1 MNRKKWGTV
10 LFLALLLT
18 LSLTACQGES
28 REEGLVVEVQT
39 DEAGDVTA
47 FVVEDY
53 QGERTGVR
61 LAEGT
66 RFWPRG
72 SGSWTDEEL
81 RAVMREELR
90 EDAWVYAYC
99 HPRREKLETADG
111 GKVPA
116 YWATSVQVRGG
127 LKREAAVLRDGTA
140 LDVLELDDWRT
151 RRYRLADGTELLEV
165 DEPWGPEDYYV
176 GGLESFDDLG
186 EAAKEKV
193 RQYYEDRGLLYDE
206 TEELERCYAAWKE
219 LGEEFRSGHIQQT
232 VTPGGS
238 SQRVMYFTTEL
249 LRPKEYG
256 TPLQDS
262 TSFQDAFDRRTGER
276 LDTWDL
282 FAVPEAEVRSRLPEL
297 VDWDMAPA
305 VREAMK
311 EVMKPEWI
319 QFTSDGLQIEY
330 PAGSLPGEELD
341 YFIFVNAKDLPEGFV
356 QPWAVPA
363 GWEDHV

>member
-1 MNRKKWGTV
+1 MKRIFALALTV
-10 LFLALLLT
+10 LLALGLT
-18 LSLTACQGES
+18 GCQGES
-28 REEGLVVEVQT
+28 REEGLVVEVHT

-53 QGERTGVR
+53 YGERTGVR
-61 LAEGT
+61 VAEWT
-66 RFWPRG
+66 RFWPRD

-90 EDAWVYAYC
+90 VDAWVYANC

-111 GKVPA
+111 GTVPA
-116 YWATSVQVRGG
+116 YWATSVMARGE

-140 LDVLELDDWRT
+140 LDVLELDGWRT
-151 RRYRLADGTELLEV
+151 CRYRLADGTELLEV
-165 DEPWGPEDYYV
+165 DEPWGPENSYV
-176 GGLESFDDLG
+176 GDLESFDDLS
-186 EAAKEKV
+186 ETAWRQV

-206 TEELERCYAAWKE
+206 AEELERCYAAWKK
-219 LGEEFRSGHIQQT
+219 LGEEFRSGHISQT

-262 TSFQDAFDRRTGER
+262 TSLQDAFDRRTGER
-276 LDTWDL
+276 LDTWGL
-282 FAVPEAEVRSRLPEL
+282 FAVPEAEVRNRLPEL
-297 VDWDMAPA
+297 VDWDVDPA
-305 VREAMK
+305 VQEAMK

-319 QFTSDGLQIEY
+319 QFISNGLQIEY

-341 YFIFVNAKDLPEGFV
+341 YFIFVDAKDLPEGFV
-356 QPWAVPA
+356 QPWAVP
-363 GWEDHV
+363 GTWREETP